1 MEFYDRIGKCI
12 GTPQILKGPNMRRFA
27 QLLFPPRVA
36 LGMLHK
42 WFKMSGIPNYDST
55 TNS

>member
-1 MEFYDRIGKCI
+1 MEFYDRIDKCI
-12 GTPQILKGPNMRRFA
+12 GTPPILKGPNMRRFA
-27 QLLFPPRVA
+27 QLLFPPIVA